1 MAEGMT
7 VRIRMH
13 PMYADFI
20 KNQLGVNEKNQV
32 FATERDPLG
41 KLIKNLLR
49 TNPKNPDKRE
59 YCKDAH
65 VEFLLPDYEDIFN
78 DYRNYISESGEK
90 IIASKCK
97 SRFYYELHD
106 FIIEM
111 SGSGLT
117 ELRWSIQLFCEQ
129 FGIKETSYKA
139 NSLEREYRRY
149 RQRTEIVKKT
159 RKIASSLDAL
169 FVLFVSASC
178 PQLSLLVLS
187 FLNT

>member
-1 MAEGMT
+1 MSKGMT
-7 VRIRMH
+7 IRVRMH

-20 KNQLGVNEKNQV
+20 RNQLGVNEKDQV

-49 TNPKNPDKRE
+49 TNPPTPAKRE
-59 YCKDAH
+59 YNKDAFI
-65 VEFLLPDYEDIFN
+65 EFILPDYEDVFN

-90 IIASKCK
+90 IIAAKCK

-159 RKIASSLDAL
+159 RKIASSLDTL
-169 FVLFVSASC
+169 FVLFVSAFC
-178 PQLSLLVLS
+178 PQLSLFVLLI
-187 FLNT
+187 LNN